1 MAARILNKIGRSIA
15 KSASKSVP
23 KAGSALAY
31 AGGSPKAL
39 AAVGAV
45 AFMGGM
51 ANEIGPAARDAA
63 FEATLGTPD
72 ADRYFTGR
80 KFSARFLAGRFMGG
94 RVGSMMQST
103 APLDLMAT
111 GSGMPQSPVG
121 AIAGG
126 SGLGGLGGALVGAG
140 IAAKRGGSTRSKVL
154 GGIAGGVAGTVVGG
168 AVGGAVPYVAAA
180 EYVRSNRGFFSQ
192 SPYGRSTANND
203 LSAVGDIVLGMHN
216 SRRGY

>member
-1 MAARILNKIGRSIA
+1 MASSILGKIGRSV
-15 KSASKSVP
+15 SKSVP

-63 FEATLGTPD
+63 FETTLGTAD

-80 KFSARFLAGRFMGG
+80 KFSARFLAGSFMGG
-94 RVGSMMQST
+94 PVGSMMQAS
-103 APLDLMAT
+103 APADLMAT
-111 GSGMPQSPVG
+111 GVGVPQNPVG
-121 AIAGG
+121 SAAGVG
-126 SGLGGLGGALVGAG
+126 AVGGLGGALGGVAM
-140 IAAKRGGSTRSKVL
+140 AAKRGGSTRSKVL
-154 GGIAGGVAGTVVGG
+154 GGIAGGVVGAVTGG
-168 AVGGAVPYVAAA
+168 AVGGSVPYAAA
-180 EYVRSNRGFFSQ
+180 GTYIRSNREFFSQ